1 MVLDQCECS
10 MYQFC
15 IRLPQY
21 RGKKTC
27 ISRGGQ
33 SPISEKENQMNESRI
48 ECQVLHTVILTIKV
62 GTRYVVSRIKCA
74 SFSMGSTKEA
84 FFHPD
89 IENL

>member
-1 MVLDQCECS
+1 

-27 ISRGGQ
+27 IRRGGQ

-48 ECQVLHTVILTIKV
+48 ECQVLHTVIRTIKV
-62 GTRYVVSRIKCA
+62 GPGSFGLRIPYVLPNGY
-74 SFSMGSTKEA
+74 F
-84 FFHPD
+84 
-89 IENL
+89 